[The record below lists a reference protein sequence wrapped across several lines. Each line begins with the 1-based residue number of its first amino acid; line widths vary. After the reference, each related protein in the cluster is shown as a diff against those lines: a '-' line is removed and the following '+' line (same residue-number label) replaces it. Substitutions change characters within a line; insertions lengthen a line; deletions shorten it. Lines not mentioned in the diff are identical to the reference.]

1 VAVLMNAFDRAH
13 LEEPDEVDA
22 AEVSGWW
29 VRLDLER
36 DSRLVFAAD
45 GRLAA
50 AGTVYGRTE
59 AVLDLDAFVHPQ
71 LSGCGLGSAL
81 IDWLE
86 QEGSRRER
94 LVLRTSALAA
104 DSAAASLI
112 AARGFEPIRHFYR
125 MSIELEEPPPE
136 ARWPIGFEVSILAPG
151 EEAVVHELVEDTF
164 AEHWGHEWR
173 SLEEW
178 QKTAFDQ
185 PWWDPSLVYLVRS
198 GEEVVAGAINA
209 IRFGSGWVG
218 VLGTRKAW
226 RGRGLARA
234 LLLTA
239 FGELHRRGERRI
251 ALAVDSGNETGATHL
266 YESVGMRIAWKAD
279 VYEKRL

>member
-1 VAVLMNAFDRAH
+1 PRVRVPDGFTCRPATSADAAAVAVLMNAFDRAH

-59 AVLDLDAFVHPQ
+59 AVLDLDAFVHPE

-136 ARWPIGFEVSILAPG
+136 ARWPI
-151 EEAVVHELVEDTF
+151 
-164 AEHWGHEWR
+164 
-173 SLEEW
+173 
-178 QKTAFDQ
+178 
-185 PWWDPSLVYLVRS
+185 
-198 GEEVVAGAINA
+198 
-209 IRFGSGWVG
+209 
-218 VLGTRKAW
+218 
-226 RGRGLARA
+226 
-234 LLLTA
+234 
-239 FGELHRRGERRI
+239 
-251 ALAVDSGNETGATHL
+251 
-266 YESVGMRIAWKAD
+266 
-279 VYEKRL
+279 